1 MIYTIQ
7 SIKIATKAT
16 SQTTLKI
23 IFLPSDFKFF
33 LINKINFFGN
43 GVQAIHNIAQNNKF
57 LIKVYPNSPFI
68 NGKSEKPNIP
78 QKYDFN
84 SSNPPALGL
93 K

>member
-1 MIYTIQ
+1 MGLYSFDVIYTMQ
-7 SIKIATKAT
+7 STKIATKAT

-43 GVQAIHNIAQNNKF
+43 GVQVIHKIAKNNKF

-68 NGKSEKPNIP
+68 NGNFEKPNIP
-78 QKYDFN
+78 K
-84 SSNPPALGL
+84 